1 MRVYNILMQKIEE
14 IQSRLPLHMN
24 IPRNSFRSV
33 LKAAAD
39 NRKMNNNA
47 GKLYWQSALGNSNL
61 PLDRKTMEYVESCIL
76 DASKKYGIDSGLIRA
91 VIKYESGFNPT
102 AVSSAGAEGLMQ
114 LMPETARMLGVQ
126 NSFDIK
132 QNIDGGTCFL
142 RDMLELFNGDLELAL
157 AAYNAGPATVRKYGG
172 IPPYEETKKYIE
184 NVLKEYNKK

>member
-1 MRVYNILMQKIEE
+1 
-14 IQSRLPLHMN
+14 
-24 IPRNSFRSV
+24 
-33 LKAAAD
+33 
-39 NRKMNNNA
+39 
-47 GKLYWQSALGNSNL
+47 
-61 PLDRKTMEYVESCIL
+61 
-76 DASKKYGIDSGLIRA
+76 
-91 VIKYESGFNPT
+91 
-102 AVSSAGAEGLMQ
+102 MQ